1 VNASGDIGR
10 WLQFAHRNKKIIRIY
25 REIDNIIL
33 HRNIHDDIRSLE
45 MEGMRSRE
53 RRRNSTEPRGELAS
67 RTLAMPA
74 DCNPRGDIFGGWIMA
89 LMDSAGK
96 MSATPHAGG
105 RVVTVSVSNI
115 TFLQPVHVGDTVCCY
130 TEVTRRG
137 RTSITLDVAVWVL
150 RQGHGERVKVTEAE
164 FTFVAVGEDGRP
176 RELASSVAL
185 AVSKRARQS
194 GASR

>member
-1 VNASGDIGR
+1 
-10 WLQFAHRNKKIIRIY
+10 
-25 REIDNIIL
+25 
-33 HRNIHDDIRSLE
+33 
-45 MEGMRSRE
+45 MRSKE
-53 RRRNSTEPRGELAS
+53 RRRNSTGPKGELAL

-74 DCNPRGDIFGGWIMA
+74 DSNPKGDIFGGWIMA

-130 TEVTRRG
+130 TEVKRIG
-137 RTSITLDVAVWVL
+137 RTSITLEVEVWVL
-150 RQGHGERVKVTEAE
+150 RQGRGERIRVTEAE
-164 FTFVAVGEDGRP
+164 FTFVAIGEDGRP
-176 RELASSVAL
+176 REIESSVQPTVA
-185 AVSKRARQS
+185 KRARQP

>member
-1 VNASGDIGR
+1 
-10 WLQFAHRNKKIIRIY
+10 
-25 REIDNIIL
+25 
-33 HRNIHDDIRSLE
+33 
-45 MEGMRSRE
+45 MRPHSSVSAAWRCK
-53 RRRNSTEPRGELAS
+53 RMRYKAGQRNSSGPKGELAS

-96 MSATPHAGG
+96 MSATPQAGG

-130 TEVTRRG
+130 TEVKRIG
-137 RTSITLDVAVWVL
+137 RTSITLEVEVWVL
-150 RQGHGERVKVTEAE
+150 RQGQGERVKVTEAE
-164 FTFVAVGEDGRP
+164 FTFVAIGDDGRP
-176 RELASSVAL
+176 REIATAVVPTVA
-185 AVSKRARQS
+185 KRARQP

>member
-1 VNASGDIGR
+1 MS
-10 WLQFAHRNKKIIRIY
+10 
-25 REIDNIIL
+25 
-33 HRNIHDDIRSLE
+33 DIRSLE
-45 MEGMRSRE
+45 IGGMRSRE
-53 RRRNSTEPRGELAS
+53 RRRNSIEPRGELAS

-89 LMDSAGK
+89 LMDCAGK

-130 TEVTRRG
+130 TEVARTG
-137 RTSITLDVAVWVL
+137 RTSITLDVEVWVL
-150 RQGHGERVKVTEAE
+150 RQGQGERIRVTEAE
-164 FTFVAVGEDGRP
+164 FTFVSVGEDGRP
-176 RELASSVAL
+176 RELTSSVAPSF
-185 AVSKRARQS
+185 SKKARRS